1 MSVNISSFIIS
12 APSTEQHSFKSVPA
26 GTHIA
31 ICTTLVDLGMQPAF
45 EAGHL
50 PQHKI
55 YIGFEVPG
63 ERISMT
69 DADGNPTERPFKI
82 GSYYTL
88 SLHEKAKLRA
98 VLESWR
104 GKAFTGAD
112 TKNFDVA
119 SILGK
124 ACMLSVAHR
133 VKDDR
138 TYANIMGVMAL
149 PKGVPAP
156 TPEGAILMFPDAND
170 PTAIDRVPHFLRKK
184 INLVF
189 GKLSITNT
197 QTIDEQI
204 RSTPAV
210 ARPAPARQAA
220 APQPVEEFADDIP
233 F

>member
-1 MSVNISSFIIS
+1 MSFIIS
-12 APSTEQHSFKSVPA
+12 APSTERRSFKPVPA
-26 GTHIA
+26 GTHVA
-31 ICTTLVDLGMQPAF
+31 ICTMLVDVGMQPAF
-45 EAGHL
+45 EVGKP

-55 YIGFEVPG
+55 YVGFDVPG

-69 DADGNPTERPFKI
+69 DADGNPTDGPAKI
-82 GSYYTL
+82 GSFYTL

-104 GKAFTGAD
+104 GKAFSDAD
-112 TKNFDVA
+112 AKNFDVA

-133 VKDDR
+133 VNGDR

-156 TPEGAILMFPDAND
+156 TLEGAILMFPDAND
-170 PTAIDRVPHFLRKK
+170 PTALDRVPEFLRKK
-184 INLVF
+184 
-189 GKLSITNT
+189 
-197 QTIDEQI
+197 IDEQI

-210 ARPAPARQAA
+210 ARPAPARQTA
-220 APQPVEEFADDIP
+220 APQPVEEFADDVP